1 MAAVRKVIVTNASAA
16 TEKYGATGWAK
27 IRRAVSALATADRK
41 RGITTTLFK
50 IDAAADA
57 AKVGAQAVTSA
68 SDPQAAKAVVDAIAA
83 QLAPAYVVLLG
94 GDELVPQAQLVN
106 PLWTGDPID
115 DPDRLVPSDLPYAC
129 DVPYSTS
136 ISAFRGPTRVVGR
149 IPDLAGVADPAA
161 LLAQI
166 RASARAVPAA
176 RPADVPV
183 FALSTQ
189 TWRTSTQL
197 SLGKLPGVSGAVR
210 TCPADGPD
218 WAASDLAPEVH
229 FVNCHGAEFDPRWY
243 GEATPG
249 QRTLPPAMEAASL
262 PGLVGRGTVVGT
274 ECCYGAALWPPA
286 AAGGQAG
293 VALTYLLQGAGG
305 VFGASTT
312 SYGPAASNEYA
323 DVLCRLFCD
332 EVLSGASIGRAVL
345 SARQR
350 FVQGQSFLD
359 PTDLKTLAQFVLL
372 GDPSYQPFV
381 RAGRP
386 QRHRRMRSLR
396 VCPIAGACCIRSAVR
411 WRAARSPARIPLCR
425 KGDSRALSC
434 GRRWAGR
441 SQPARRSARSWPS
454 RPTAAAGVAP
464 IEPTQAHVA
473 FVAGRGSQ
481 PQTLVVV
488 RADADG
494 TPEVRVVV
502 KR

>member
-1 MAAVRKVIVTNASAA
+1 MNFPHRQMRRRISVRSLQK
-16 TEKYGATGWAK
+16 KG
-27 IRRAVSALATADRK
+27 
-41 RGITTTLFK
+41 
-50 IDAAADA
+50 
-57 AKVGAQAVTSA
+57 
-68 SDPQAAKAVVDAIAA
+68 
-83 QLAPAYVVLLG
+83 
-94 GDELVPQAQLVN
+94 
-106 PLWTGDPID
+106 PL
-115 DPDRLVPSDLPYAC
+115 
-129 DVPYSTS
+129 
-136 ISAFRGPTRVVGR
+136 
-149 IPDLAGVADPAA
+149 ADPAA

-176 RPADVPV
+176 RPAEVPV

-197 SLGKLPGVSGAVR
+197 SLGKLPGVSGVVR

-218 WAASDLAPEVH
+218 WAASDLVPAVH

-274 ECCYGAALWPPA
+274 ECCYGTALWPPA

-372 GDPSYQPFV
+372 GDPSYQPFSGSAV
-381 RAGRP
+381 PAAPSQNAITPGVSNR
-386 QRHRRMRSLR
+386 RRMLYSVGRAL
-396 VCPIAGACCIRSAVR
+396 AGSALACADT
-411 WRAARSPARIPLCR
+411 PLPQ
-425 KGDSRALSC
+425 GAFSRAQL
-434 GRRWAGR
+434 RDALGR
-441 SQPARRSARSWPS
+441 SVPAGTAIRTFVAEP
-454 RPTAAAGVAP
+454 PTAVAGVAP

>member
-1 MAAVRKVIVTNASAA
+1 MAAVRKVIVTNAAAA
-16 TEKYGATGWAK
+16 TEKYGAAGWAK
-27 IRRAVSALATADRK
+27 IRRAVSALATADRN

-50 IDAAADA
+50 IDSVADT
-57 AKVGAQAVTSA
+57 AKVGAQPVTSA
-68 SDPQAAKAVVDAIAA
+68 SDFQAAKAAVDAIAA
-83 QLAPAYVVLLG
+83 KLAPAYVVLLG
-94 GDELVPQAQLVN
+94 GDELVPQAQLIN
-106 PLWTGDPID
+106 PLWTGDAID

-166 RASARAVPAA
+166 RALTSAVPAE

-189 TWRTSTQL
+189 TWRTSTRL

-218 WAASDLAPEVH
+218 WAASDLVPRIH

-332 EVLSGASIGRAVL
+332 EVLGGASIGRAVL

-372 GDPSYQPFV
+372 GDPSYQPFAAPSPNAIT
-381 RAGRP
+381 AGVSNR
-386 QRHRRMRSLR
+386 RRMLHAVGRAL
-396 VCPIAGACCIRSAVR
+396 AGSALACADT
-411 WRAARSPARIPLCR
+411 PLSQR
-425 KGDSRALSC
+425 RFSRAQLREVL
-434 GRRWAGR
+434 G
-441 SQPARRSARSWPS
+441 QPV
-454 RPTAAAGVAP
+454 PTGTAIRTFVA
-464 IEPTQAHVA
+464 EPPATTTAYAPAEPAQAHVA
-473 FVAGRGSQ
+473 FIGPRRSQ

-488 RADADG
+488 RADVDG
-494 TPEVRVVV
+494 SPEVRVVV